1 MWCKQHN
8 LFDFDFNFYN
18 FIARK
23 DGVKNNFKVNENS
36 YWKWCV
42 VFPNW
47 NILLI
52 IYISGGRGRDLFV
65 IGFTTTYAISSYHN

>member
-1 MWCKQHN
+1 M
-8 LFDFDFNFYN
+8 LDFFFYFYS

-42 VFPNW
+42 VFPDW
-47 NILLI
+47 NILLT
-52 IYISGGRGRDLFV
+52 IYISGGRDLFV
-65 IGFTTTYAISSYHN
+65 IGFTTIYAISSYHN

>member
-8 LFDFDFNFYN
+8 LFDFNLDFYN

-23 DGVKNNFKVNENS
+23 DGVKNNFKVNEHS

-42 VFPNW
+42 VFPDW

-52 IYISGGRGRDLFV
+52 IYISGSRGRDPFI